1 MVPTSKK
8 LVISGYYGFRN
19 SGDEAVLKSILTALE
34 EESQRSNV
42 TIEPIVLSIDP
53 AWTSSMYGVR
63 AVHRMKLKEVREAL
77 KESDG
82 LISGGGSLLQDA
94 TGLKSIPYYLGV
106 IKLAQWLKK
115 PTFIYAQ
122 GIGPVNRKI
131 FNPMIKSVFKSCTY
145 VSVRDEQSADYLRRL
160 GLKWNQIHVVPDPV
174 MGLPLPEKTA
184 VLSEGTVPAAVAT
197 GTAAD
202 ANRNVAAEDAG
213 ATSTVTTHDASDVAT
228 AVDATLEQ
236 DAISSGSSEVKHVK
250 LPVIGVSV
258 RFWEADR
265 KELTAIA
272 AGLKKLA
279 AKKAVHL
286 RFMPFHLPD
295 DVQASRFIMEMLG
308 DITRK
313 GSEISITEDLTDPQL
328 MLEEVSR
335 CDLMIGMRLHSLIY
349 AASQYVPPV
358 GISYDPKIDQFL
370 LRLESEP
377 AGDTGSLDGDKL
389 AEQVAGLLDQR
400 SQWLKQHEER
410 ITALKQEAREP
421 AKQIITYLGRKG

>member
-1 MVPTSKK
+1 MLEKMVTTSKK
-8 LVISGYYGFRN
+8 LVISGYYGFNN
-19 SGDEAVLKSILTALE
+19 SGDEAVLKSILTALQ

-42 TIEPIVLSIDP
+42 TIEPIVLSINP
-53 AWTSSMYGVR
+53 EWTTSMYGVR

-122 GIGPVNRKI
+122 GIGPVHRKI

-174 MGLPLPEKTA
+174 MGLPLPDTA
-184 VLSEGTVPAAVAT
+184 SPVRDEADPS
-197 GTAAD
+197 TA
-202 ANRNVAAEDAG
+202 EEQP
-213 ATSTVTTHDASDVAT
+213 THA
-228 AVDATLEQ
+228 
-236 DAISSGSSEVKHVK
+236 K

-258 RFWEADR
+258 RFWESDR

-279 AKKAVHL
+279 TKKAVHL

-295 DVQASRFIMEMLG
+295 DVQASRFIMEMI
-308 DITRK
+308 DDVTSK
-313 GSEISITEDLTDPQL
+313 GSEISITDDLTDPQQ

-377 AGDTGSLDGDKL
+377 AGNTSSLDGDKF
-389 AEQVAGLLDQR
+389 AETVAGLLEHR
-400 SQWLKQHEER
+400 SQWLKQHEDR
-410 ITALKQEAREP
+410 ITALKQEAVEP

>member
-1 MVPTSKK
+1 MVPTTKK

-53 AWTSSMYGVR
+53 AWTTSMYGVR

-131 FNPMIKSVFKSCTY
+131 FNPMIRSVFKSCTY

-174 MGLPLPEKTA
+174 MGLPLPEKA
-184 VLSEGTVPAAVAT
+184 YVQSSGENVASDTVDA
-197 GTAAD
+197 TAAGG
-202 ANRNVAAEDAG
+202 N
-213 ATSTVTTHDASDVAT
+213 STVVAHDASGVD
-228 AVDATLEQ
+228 VDAKIMLEQ
-236 DAISSGSSEVKHVK
+236 QQVGSDTSETKHVK

-279 AKKAVHL
+279 TKKAVHL

-349 AASQYVPPV
+349 AASQYVLPV

-400 SQWLKQHEER
+400 SQWLKQHEDR

>member
-1 MVPTSKK
+1 MVPTTKK

-53 AWTSSMYGVR
+53 AWTTSMHGVR

-131 FNPMIKSVFKSCTY
+131 FNPMIRSVFKSCTY

-174 MGLPLPEKTA
+174 MGLPLPEKA
-184 VLSEGTVPAAVAT
+184 SVQSSGEKVASDTVDA
-197 GTAAD
+197 TAAAD
-202 ANRNVAAEDAG
+202 GGN
-213 ATSTVTTHDASDVAT
+213 STVVAHDASGVD
-228 AVDATLEQ
+228 VDAKITLEQ
-236 DAISSGSSEVKHVK
+236 QQVGSDTSETKHVK

-279 AKKAVHL
+279 TKKAVHL

-349 AASQYVPPV
+349 AASQYVLPV

-400 SQWLKQHEER
+400 SQWLKQHEDR

>member
-1 MVPTSKK
+1 MVTTSKK

-34 EESQRSNV
+34 EESHRSGV

-53 AWTSSMYGVR
+53 ESTTSMYGVR
-63 AVHRMKLKEVREAL
+63 SVHRMKLKEVREAI

-131 FNPMIKSVFKSCTY
+131 FNPMIRSVFKGCKY
-145 VSVRDEQSADYLRRL
+145 VSVRDEQSADYLRGL
-160 GLKWNQIHVVPDPV
+160 GLQWNQIHVVPDPV
-174 MGLPLPEKTA
+174 MGLPLPEGKG
-184 VLSEGTVPAAVAT
+184 VDGTPAGVAP
-197 GTAAD
+197 
-202 ANRNVAAEDAG
+202 ANSDGASAG
-213 ATSTVTTHDASDVAT
+213 QT
-228 AVDATLEQ
+228 
-236 DAISSGSSEVKHVK
+236 K

-258 RFWEADR
+258 RFWESDR

-272 AGLKKLA
+272 SGLKKLC

-286 RFMPFHLPD
+286 CFMPFHLPID
-295 DVQASRFIMEMLG
+295 EQASRFIMEMLG
-308 DITRK
+308 DVTSK
-313 GSEISITEDLTDPQL
+313 GSEVSIIQDLTDPQL
-328 MLEEVSR
+328 MLEEVSK
-335 CDLMIGMRLHSLIY
+335 CDVVIGMRLHSLIY

-358 GISYDPKIDQFL
+358 GISYDPKIDQFM
-370 LRLESEP
+370 LRLDSEP
-377 AGDTGSLDGDKL
+377 IGSTTALDGDKL
-389 AEQVAGLLDQR
+389 AKSVAALLDQR
-400 SQWLKQHEER
+400 SQWLKENEDR
-410 ITALKQEAREP
+410 ITELKQEARVP
-421 AKQIITYLGRKG
+421 AQQIINYLGRKG

>member
-1 MVPTSKK
+1 MVTTSQK

-42 TIEPIVLSIDP
+42 TIEPIVLSGDP
-53 AWTSSMYGVR
+53 EWTTSMYGVR
-63 AVHRMKLKEVREAL
+63 SVHRMKLKEVREAL

-131 FNPMIKSVFKSCTY
+131 FNPMIKSVFKACAY
-145 VSVRDEQSADYLRRL
+145 VSVRDEQSADYLRGL
-160 GLKWNQIHVVPDPV
+160 GLQWNQIHVVPDPV
-174 MGLPLPEKTA
+174 MGLPLPESHSKTG
-184 VLSEGTVPAAVAT
+184 VGAT
-197 GTAAD
+197 LAD
-202 ANRNVAAEDAG
+202 AANQANRVEP
-213 ATSTVTTHDASDVAT
+213 
-228 AVDATLEQ
+228 
-236 DAISSGSSEVKHVK
+236 SSGGHTK

-258 RFWEADR
+258 RFWESDR

-272 AGLKKLA
+272 AGLKKLCS
-279 AKKAVHL
+279 KKAVHL
-286 RFMPFHLPD
+286 RFLPFHLPVD
-295 DVQASRFIMEMLG
+295 EQASRFLMEMLG
-308 DITRK
+308 DVTSK
-313 GSEISITEDLTDPQL
+313 GSEISITQDLTDPQL
-328 MLEEVSR
+328 MLEEVSK
-335 CDLMIGMRLHSLIY
+335 CDLVIGMRLHSLIY

-370 LRLESEP
+370 LRLDSEP
-377 AGDTGSLDGDKL
+377 AGNTDTLDGDKL
-389 AEQVAGLLDQR
+389 AKTVVGLLDQR
-400 SQWLKQHEER
+400 SQWLKEHEEG
-410 ITALKQEAREP
+410 ITELKQEARVP
-421 AKQIITYLGRKG
+421 AQQIINYLGRKG

>member
-1 MVPTSKK
+1 MVTTSQK

-34 EESQRSNV
+34 EESQRSNI
-42 TIEPIVLSIDP
+42 TIEPIVLSGDP
-53 AWTSSMYGVR
+53 ESTTAMYGVR
-63 AVHRMKLKEVREAL
+63 SVHRMKLKEVREAL

-131 FNPMIKSVFKSCTY
+131 FNPMIKSVFKACTY
-145 VSVRDEQSADYLRRL
+145 VSVRDEQSADYLRGL
-160 GLKWNQIHVVPDPV
+160 GLQWNQIHVVPDPV
-174 MGLPLPEKTA
+174 MGLPLPETNSKA
-184 VLSEGTVPAAVAT
+184 V
-197 GTAAD
+197 
-202 ANRNVAAEDAG
+202 AG
-213 ATSTVTTHDASDVAT
+213 ATSADAANQAKRVEPST
-228 AVDATLEQ
+228 GGHT
-236 DAISSGSSEVKHVK
+236 K

-258 RFWEADR
+258 RFWESDR

-272 AGLKKLA
+272 AGLKKLCS
-279 AKKAVHL
+279 KRAVHL
-286 RFMPFHLPD
+286 RFLPFHLPVD
-295 DVQASRFIMEMLG
+295 EQASRFLMEMLG
-308 DITRK
+308 DVTSK

-328 MLEEVSR
+328 MLEEVSK
-335 CDLMIGMRLHSLIY
+335 CDLVIGMRLHSLIY

-370 LRLESEP
+370 LRLDSEP
-377 AGDTGSLDGDKL
+377 AGNTDTLDGNKL
-389 AEQVAGLLDQR
+389 AKTVVGLLDQR
-400 SQWLKQHEER
+400 SQWLKEHEEG
-410 ITALKQEAREP
+410 ITQLKQEARVP
-421 AKQIITYLGRKG
+421 AQQIINYLGRKG